1 MPKLL
6 QIFDLYKT
14 KGYFIF
20 STLAQDTEFFPFR
33 FVMQHR
39 KDKKS
44 TYQQKRFAFW
54 NKSGTFVWF
63 Y

>member
-20 STLAQDTEFFPFR
+20 SALAQDTEFFPFR
-33 FVMQHR
+33 LVMQHR
-39 KDKKS
+39 KDKKINLS
-44 TYQQKRFAFW
+44 TEK
-54 NKSGTFVWF
+54 VCILE
-63 Y
+63 